1 MCLACDAV
9 DSGRGAR
16 ALVRFWHTHA
26 NMRWLRRALLPAAH
40 VAPTVSLH
48 TPNVESSVSK
58 KDTKEPLSWPVLFI
72 FYRAAAPQSPCALR
86 GCCPLAMRWLCRAL
100 LPAAHVAPTVS
111 LLHTPIVDSSVSKK
125 RHQRATLL
133 ASAVFF
139 YRAAAPQLPCALL
152 GCCPSRQRLTG
163 APTIILLLS
172 RVTTTAVCLPLPP
185 GTTMRKYITL
195 SKTGYAAGA
204 LGGPR
209 RRAYKHLHYAPHNF

>member
-9 DSGRGAR
+9 DSGRGAH

-26 NMRWLRRALLPAAH
+26 NMRWLR
-40 VAPTVSLH
+40 
-48 TPNVESSVSK
+48 
-58 KDTKEPLSWPVLFI
+58 
-72 FYRAAAPQSPCALR
+72 
-86 GCCPLAMRWLCRAL
+86 RAL

-139 YRAAAPQLPCALL
+139 YRAAAPQLPCALR

-163 APTIILLLS
+163 APTIILQLS
-172 RVTTTAVCLPLPP
+172 RVNTTAVCLPLPP
-185 GTTMRKYITL
+185 GTTMRKYIPL